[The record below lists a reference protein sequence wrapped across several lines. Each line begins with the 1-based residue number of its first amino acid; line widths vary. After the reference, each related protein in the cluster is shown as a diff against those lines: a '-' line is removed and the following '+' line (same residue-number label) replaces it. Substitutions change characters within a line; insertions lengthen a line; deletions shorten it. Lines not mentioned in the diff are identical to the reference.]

1 MARSLLERSQMSA
14 THSFFAT
21 TAKEME
27 SLLAR
32 EVEAAGG
39 KAIQITRAGVSFE
52 GTIETAYRLCLWSRI
67 ANRVLLPL
75 KRFPAPTPEKLY
87 GGVKSIRWTD
97 HIGKDATIAV
107 DFSATQSQITH
118 THFGALK
125 VKDAIV
131 DQLRSIRGER
141 PSVDIAR
148 PSVRINVYLANDE
161 ASVSIDLS
169 GESLHRRGYREDGAL
184 APLKENLAA
193 AILLNTGW
201 AQAVRSEGAADF
213 ALLDPMCGSGTLP
226 IEAAQIAAE
235 IAPGLARDYFGFLGW
250 LGHVPAVWKRL
261 LVEAEERQ
269 IRDRKRLPKIVGYDG
284 DFRVVRTAIAN
295 VERAGLRQMI
305 HIEKRD
311 FSACER
317 IAEQG
322 IFVVNPPYGERL
334 GEVEELRGL
343 YGALGDAMKNKFH
356 GWEGYVFTA
365 SPELAREVGLKP
377 ARRTVL
383 FNGALECRLL
393 RYELFRGRSP
403 DRAPPKAI

>member
-1 MARSLLERSQMSA
+1 MTD

-32 EVEAAGG
+32 EVEEAGG
-39 KAIQITRAGVSFE
+39 KEIKITRAGVSFV
-52 GTIETAYRLCLWSRI
+52 GTLESAYRLCLWSRI

-75 KRFPAPTPEKLY
+75 GRFPAANPEKLY
-87 GGVKSIRWTD
+87 GGTKSIRWSD

-107 DFSATQSQITH
+107 DFSASHSEITH

-131 DQLRSIRGER
+131 DQLRSVRGER
-141 PSVDIAR
+141 PSVDISR
-148 PSVRINVYLANDE
+148 PSVRVNVYLNKDE
-161 ASVSIDLS
+161 ATVSIDLA

-201 AQAVRSEGAADF
+201 QKATRGAGGNDVSDF
-213 ALLDPMCGSGTLP
+213 TLLDPMCGSGTLP

-250 LGHVPAVWKRL
+250 LGHVPAIWKRL

-284 DFRVVRTAIAN
+284 DFKAVRTAIAN

-305 HIEKRD
+305 HIEKREFAD
-311 FSACER
+311 CER
-317 IAEQG
+317 ISEKG

-343 YGALGDAMKNKFH
+343 YTALGDTMKRKFQ

-365 SPELAREVGLKP
+365 SAELAREVGLKP

-383 FNGALECRLL
+383 FNGALECRLF
-393 RYELFRGRSP
+393 RYELFSGSSP
-403 DRAPPKAI
+403 DRAPKKIV